1 MSTTPAFRIRGW
13 HVLASLVL
21 FFAAIIAIN
30 VAFAV
35 AAVQT
40 FPGEDERRS
49 YTQGLHY
56 NDVLAE
62 RHAQAEMGWRARGAF
77 ASTADGA
84 QLVINLIDRAGRP
97 IEGATLNGVLRWP
110 PSESGDRA
118 LTFEP
123 QGHGRYVA
131 RIGTL
136 NAGRWD
142 LRARAEDHAG
152 RALDFE
158 AELTW
163 PSTR

>member
-1 MSTTPAFRIRGW
+1 MSTTATFRIRGW
-13 HVLASLVL
+13 HVLATLLL

-30 VAFAV
+30 IAFAV
-35 AAVQT
+35 AAVET

-62 RHAQAEMGWRARGAF
+62 RRAQAEMGWRAHGALAP
-77 ASTADGA
+77 ASDGA
-84 QLVINLIDRAGRP
+84 ELVVSLVDREGRP
-97 IEGATLNGVLRWP
+97 IENAALSGVLRWP

-118 LTFEP
+118 LTFES
-123 QGHGRYVA
+123 QGQGRYVA
-131 RIGTL
+131 RIGAL

-142 LRARAEDHAG
+142 LRARAQDHAG